1 MKAKSLPLNDNVKI
15 RPSGG
20 FFTFY
25 LEKSKKQSTITIQV
39 YIVFSFPVQGNS

>member
-20 FFTFY
+20 FFY
-25 LEKSKKQSTITIQV
+25 ISIGKIKKTE
-39 YIVFSFPVQGNS
+39 YNRDANL